1 MVPPERGRWQRR
13 AMFQLAWCYEKGLG
27 VDRDT
32 AQAAD
37 WYRRGAELGS
47 SACMNNLA
55 ELLAKGDG
63 VPRDLEQAMD
73 WYRRAAEQDDECAW
87 YNLGWYHEQAGE
99 TVQALDCLRRADELG
114 DGSACWGLG
123 RFYET
128 GTAVEQD
135 LEQAFEYYQKG
146 AELEDLNSLCRLVR
160 CYALGI
166 GTQKD
171 REKVPH
177 WPGRSSPGTGR
188 RPASWRTTAP
198 GRSWRPC
205 GRCGRSWRPASR
217 DASGPLKKQ
226 NKGPAAAGP
235 FCILI
240 AVRGAG
246 LSPAPAPT

>member
-1 MVPPERGRWQRR
+1 MAAPGRCSSWLGAMRRGSVWIVTRLR
-13 AMFQLAWCYEKGLG
+13 
-27 VDRDT
+27 
-32 AQAAD
+32 AAD

-171 REKVPH
+171 REKASALAREILSRN
-177 WPGRSSPGTGR
+177 WEETGELE
-188 RPASWRTTAP
+188 
-198 GRSWRPC
+198 
-205 GRCGRSWRPASR
+205 
-217 DASGPLKKQ
+217 DY
-226 NKGPAAAGP
+226 
-235 FCILI
+235 
-240 AVRGAG
+240 GAREELEALRALWEELETG
-246 LSPAPAPT
+246 EP

>member
-1 MVPPERGRWQRR
+1 
-13 AMFQLAWCYEKGLG
+13 
-27 VDRDT
+27 
-32 AQAAD
+32 
-37 WYRRGAELGS
+37 
-47 SACMNNLA
+47 
-55 ELLAKGDG
+55 
-63 VPRDLEQAMD
+63 MD

-171 REKVPH
+171 REKASALAREILSRN
-177 WPGRSSPGTGR
+177 WEETGELE
-188 RPASWRTTAP
+188 
-198 GRSWRPC
+198 
-205 GRCGRSWRPASR
+205 
-217 DASGPLKKQ
+217 DY
-226 NKGPAAAGP
+226 
-235 FCILI
+235 
-240 AVRGAG
+240 GAREELEALRALWEELETG
-246 LSPAPAPT
+246 EP